1 VRRLTTAEGSGPPSH
16 RRAILSFRLGIV
28 FPPSYFS
35 RNSFTQLAPRNLF
48 HFYSRAIFFFAVE
61 IVLLPNYIVLSFYGY
76 YGEGRKDITTF
87 PLYQV
92 CL

>member
-1 VRRLTTAEGSGPPSH
+1 
-16 RRAILSFRLGIV
+16 LGIV
-28 FPPSYFS
+28 FSPSYFS

-48 HFYSRAIFFFAVE
+48 HFYSRAIYFTSIVAQFFFFAVE

-76 YGEGRKDITTF
+76 CGYCGEGRKEIITF